1 MTNTIPQTQP
11 YALDTYFDDTT
22 MSLHLKEG
30 RPILRKKGF
39 PGNRQAVLD
48 DKSISSEEL
57 NALIEQIFA
66 EANNQKGNFLEID
79 RKLSK
84 VLQL

>member
-1 MTNTIPQTQP
+1 MTETTKPTTT
-11 YALDTYFDDTT
+11 YALDAYFDETT
-22 MSLHLKEG
+22 MSLHLKED

-48 DKSISSEEL
+48 EKSISSEEL

-66 EANNQKGNFLEID
+66 EATNEKGNFLEID